1 MQAVVAAKSH
11 IIIIIIIWRFVIAP
25 ITVKNIGAWQYTRGR
40 KGYAKLRE
48 NRIVLSSRLKT
59 ERDDSCLVCSGSW
72 FHAAGPECENA
83 RSPNFVRS
91 RGLT

>member
-1 MQAVVAAKSH
+1 MSKSYKLEVTVY
-11 IIIIIIIWRFVIAP
+11 IIIIIIWRFVSAP

-48 NRIVLSSRLKT
+48 NKIVLSSRLET
-59 ERDDSCLVCSGSW
+59 ERDESRLVCSESW
-72 FHAAGPECENA
+72 FHAAGPECANTQ
-83 RSPNFVRS
+83 S